1 VPVIGNGDVRRGEDA
16 AQMIEET
23 GCDGVMIARGSH
35 GTPWLFHAAR
45 AALDGLPVPP
55 DPDPATRFRIC
66 LEHAE
71 NAIRFE
77 RDAAKAVLE
86 FRKHLGWYTKGL
98 PGGRI
103 LRQELFQVEDLGQI
117 EELLGQYLDAH
128 EAGALTVAQG
138 TA

>member
-1 VPVIGNGDVRRGEDA
+1 
-16 AQMIEET
+16 
-23 GCDGVMIARGSH
+23 
-35 GTPWLFHAAR
+35 
-45 AALDGLPVPP
+45 
-55 DPDPATRFRIC
+55 

-128 EAGALTVAQG
+128 EAGALTAAQG